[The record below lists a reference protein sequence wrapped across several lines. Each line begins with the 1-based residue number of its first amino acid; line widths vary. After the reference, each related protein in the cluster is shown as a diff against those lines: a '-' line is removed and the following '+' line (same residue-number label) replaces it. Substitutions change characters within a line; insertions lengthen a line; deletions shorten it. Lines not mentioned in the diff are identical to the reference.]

1 MLKGASNMKT
11 TKESDIVKTDNKFIK
26 LVKLFIAISC
36 AISAYFLSMV
46 VKSDMQVVLYV
57 VSVGPAL
64 VASYLVYD
72 GWVK

>member
-1 MLKGASNMKT
+1 MKT
-11 TKESDIVKTDNKFIK
+11 TKESDNVKTDNKIIK
-26 LVKLFIAISC
+26 LVKLFVTVSC

-46 VKSDMQVVLYV
+46 VKSDMQVILYV

>member
-1 MLKGASNMKT
+1 MKT
-11 TKESDIVKTDNKFIK
+11 TKVTENVKTDNK
-26 LVKLFIAISC
+26 LVKLLKLYLAVSC

-57 VSVGPAL
+57 VSIGPAL